1 VASLASCEC
10 SPSFIHP
17 IFGIAVVKG
26 HSKSATP
33 QPSNLQPNKT
43 SGCSMA
49 WSLLDRSTIPQPP
62 ENTMTPIML
71 PLASLL
77 RLSLLFGVVFSDH
90 DRCYAPNGELAE
102 SFVSCWDP
110 DLGPTGLC
118 CEPGDQCLNNNLCA
132 KKFIASSFL
141 FYRGSCL
148 DSTWSDPACP
158 NFCTDSWQAD
168 PKVYVYACTDKD
180 RTLWGCDEH
189 ASIKDGPCEFEAES
203 LELPGMRQILPL
215 AVREA
220 ADFGS
225 GDTDEYAIAGEKP
238 EPSSSAEETSTK
250 DPGTTSTTSASD
262 DFEPSLG
269 QSTDT
274 ATVTDPSQAS
284 SETAPVKTVPESTT
298 TQSSPPPL
306 YVSPDPATA
315 PGSEAALPSTLPDG
329 VGSSPPTAAPSSP
342 PPDDGKSSTAVPIGV
357 GVAVGASVLIASS
370 ALIFF
375 YQRKRR
381 RNAPARAE
389 TPPPFEFDLIN
400 SRAPSWLGP
409 SYGTKASE
417 MQGTSKNKNTPE
429 LGGSARVELP

>member
-26 HSKSATP
+26 HSNSATP
-33 QPSNLQPNKT
+33 QASHLQPNKT
-43 SGCSMA
+43 SGRSMA

-148 DSTWSDPACP
+148 DSTWSDSACP

-203 LELPGMRQILPL
+203 LELPGMRQISLWQLEKLLTL
-215 AVREA
+215 AQ
-220 ADFGS
+220 
-225 GDTDEYAIAGEKP
+225 AIRMNM
-238 EPSSSAEETSTK
+238 
-250 DPGTTSTTSASD
+250 
-262 DFEPSLG
+262 
-269 QSTDT
+269 
-274 ATVTDPSQAS
+274 PSQAKS
-284 SETAPVKTVPESTT
+284 RSHPVQQRRPLPGTQAPQARRVHRMI
-298 TQSSPPPL
+298 SSPRQ
-306 YVSPDPATA
+306 
-315 PGSEAALPSTLPDG
+315 G
-329 VGSSPPTAAPSSP
+329 SPPIQQP
-342 PPDDGKSSTAVPIGV
+342 
-357 GVAVGASVLIASS
+357 
-370 ALIFF
+370 
-375 YQRKRR
+375 
-381 RNAPARAE
+381 
-389 TPPPFEFDLIN
+389 
-400 SRAPSWLGP
+400 
-409 SYGTKASE
+409 
-417 MQGTSKNKNTPE
+417 
-429 LGGSARVELP
+429 